1 MTHTK
6 EQLKAIHAKTNK
18 FNDKNT
24 QLASNALFDK
34 FVNSKGMLDYDKVKI
49 NESVSIVKQ
58 KDDTFDVIGTS
69 PPTQSSGSQSRQFGI
84 FKNKLDADR
93 FAEFR

>member
-6 EQLKAIHAKTNK
+6 EQLKAIHASTNK

-24 QLASNALFDK
+24 RLASNALFDK
-34 FVNSKGMLDYDKVKI
+34 FSNTKGMLDYDKVQI
-49 NESVSIVKQ
+49 NESVRIVKQ
-58 KDDTFDVIGTS
+58 KDDTFDVVGTS
-69 PPTQSSGSQSRQFGI
+69 PPTQERGSQSRQFGI
-84 FKNKLDADR
+84 FKNKSDADK